1 MRTKVNETVKVTLN
15 ATVKYVALAT
25 VVALAWPVMGHA
37 QDMQATSKSVAAG
50 LQDMPT
56 IISGVA
62 YLAGGVMV
70 LGGANKLKMHAENP
84 MQTPLSHGLVRIGVG
99 GVVAALPIMMQW
111 VNNTMSTGNQGLG
124 FKKMQ
129 KISAVFDGAFGSL
142 FGVS

>member
-1 MRTKVNETVKVTLN
+1 MGTKVNTTLNTTVKSL
-15 ATVKYVALAT
+15 ALAA
-25 VVALAWPVMGHA
+25 VVALAWPTLGHA
-37 QDMQATSKSVAAG
+37 QDMQATTKSVAAG

-56 IISGVA
+56 IISGIA

-111 VNNTMSTGNQGLG
+111 VNNTMATGNQGLG

-129 KISAVFDGAFGSL
+129 KIGAVIDGAFGSF
-142 FGVS
+142 FGVC

>member
-1 MRTKVNETVKVTLN
+1 MN
-15 ATVKYVALAT
+15 ATYLKFAILGA
-25 VVALAWPVMGHA
+25 VVAAAFPSAGLA
-37 QDMQATSKSVAAG
+37 QDMSATTSSLVEG
-50 LQDMPT
+50 LKDMPT

-99 GVVAALPIMMQW
+99 GVVAGLPPFMVW
-111 VNNTMSTGNQGLG
+111 VNNTMAVGNQGLG

-129 KISAVFDGAFGSL
+129 NISELALSGGAV
-142 FGVS
+142 V